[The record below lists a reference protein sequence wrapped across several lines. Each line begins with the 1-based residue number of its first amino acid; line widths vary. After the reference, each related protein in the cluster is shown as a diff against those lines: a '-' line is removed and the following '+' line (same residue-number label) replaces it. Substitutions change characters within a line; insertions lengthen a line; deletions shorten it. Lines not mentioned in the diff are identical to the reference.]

1 MKITNT
7 ESNTVMKFKGAIYGD
22 AGVGKTSLAA
32 TFKPLGKGLIVS
44 GEAGLKPLYGQGLDV
59 FEFKGID
66 DLNLFVN
73 SLVKG
78 DLETYD
84 WFFID
89 SITEIARLFEE
100 KHKKLLQVKDQTT
113 GLFDI
118 PKAETFTYYRRIA
131 ESLTTFIRTVRNVDK
146 HIFFSGLAKTTQ
158 DNETKQ
164 DIKRPMLAG
173 QKGEQTFNGDM
184 DFIFAYRLIANPEN
198 PKEVERVLFTQT
210 FDGWTAKARVP
221 MNNQSQLKAMIKN
234 PNLAQIVK
242 QALTT
247 PKPKETK

>member
-7 ESNTVMKFKGAIYGD
+7 EANTVRKFKGAIYGD

-32 TFKPLGKGLIVS
+32 TLKPLGKGLVVS
-44 GEAGLKPLYGQGLDV
+44 GEAGLKPLYGQELDV
-59 FEFKGID
+59 FEFKNLN
-66 DLNLFVN
+66 DLSDFVT
-73 SLVKG
+73 SLTKG
-78 DLETYD
+78 DLDGYD

-100 KHKKLLQVKDQTT
+100 KHKNILAKKDEET
-113 GLFDI
+113 GIFDI
-118 PKAETFTYYRRIA
+118 PQKDNFTYYRRIA
-131 ESLTTFIRTVRNVDK
+131 ESLTSFIRKVRNVDK
-146 HIFFSGLAKTTQ
+146 HIFFSGLAKVTQ

-184 DFIFAYRLIANPEN
+184 DFIFAYRLIPNPEN
-198 PKEVERVLFTQT
+198 PKEIQRVLFTQT
-210 FDGWTAKARVP
+210 FDGWTAKARIP
-221 MNNQSQLKAMIKN
+221 MNSQSQLKPMIKN

-247 PKPKETK
+247 PKQKENK